1 MKNVYLR
8 ADGNSE
14 IGLGHLI
21 RCIALAQM
29 IKSEF
34 NIHFIFKDAPD
45 QIIQDILRNGF
56 RFTKIDNEFVLFSL
70 LNERDIV
77 IIDHYDLD
85 LNYQKNIKALGCK
98 VVCIDDLHD
107 KPFVAD
113 LIINHAPGV
122 QANDYIAK
130 PYTKFALGPKFAL
143 LRPEFIKISQKK
155 LKHEI
160 NRRLLICF
168 GGADFNNL
176 TCKSIE
182 SIYINKFFEEIHVI
196 TGVSYLFRNQ
206 LNRLIKLDD
215 RIKLHKHQ
223 NAEGMLRY
231 MKKCHYVLAPASS
244 IAYEI
249 LSAGCT
255 WLGGYYVENQKKIY
269 EGFKQMNCLVDF
281 GNLNKN
287 LPFLLPEYN
296 DMHSIDLNNNN
307 PIDGKSNLRL
317 KNIFSALC

>member
-29 IKSEF
+29 IKSDF

-45 QIIQDILRNGF
+45 QIIQDILRSGF
-56 RFTKIDNEFVLFSL
+56 GFIKINNERELFGI

-77 IIDHYDLD
+77 IVDHYGLD
-85 LNYQKNIKALGCK
+85 SNYQKEIKVLGCK
-98 VVCIDDLHD
+98 LVCIDDLHD

-122 QANDYIAK
+122 HAYDYKAT
-130 PYTKFALGPKFAL
+130 PCTKFALGPKYAL
-143 LRPEFIKISQKK
+143 IRPEFIKIALDRS
-155 LKHEI
+155 KHEI

-176 TCKSIE
+176 TCKAIE
-182 SIYINKFFEEIHVI
+182 SIYKNRFFEKIYVI
-196 TGVSYLFRNQ
+196 TGVSYLFKNQ
-206 LNRLIKLDD
+206 LTSLIEIDD
-215 RIKLHKHQ
+215 RIEWCENQ
-223 NAEGMLRY
+223 NAEGMLKY
-231 MKKCHYVLAPASS
+231 MQKCQYVLAPASS

-249 LSAGCT
+249 LSVGCT

-269 EGFKQMNCLVDF
+269 EGFKQLNCLVDF
-281 GNLNKN
+281 GDLNKS
-287 LPFLLPEYN
+287 LPFLLPDYN
-296 DMHSIDLNNNN
+296 NLTHSLNNNN
-307 PIDGKSNLRL
+307 PIDGKSNLRI